1 MNHLLDCHHLA
12 NRYFAI
18 RHGNSLANQQ
28 GIIVSR
34 PENGVSGYGLSET
47 GQSQVLETLAR
58 DKYLDSATLI
68 VSSDFRRARET
79 AEIIHRQ
86 LNSETPLCFDP
97 RLRERNFGELELGP
111 DDGYARIWEE
121 DEISADNRPA
131 AVESANQVMTRVSD
145 LVRDYE
151 SMYSAVTVLL
161 VSHGD
166 ALQILQTAFCKQD
179 AATHRQQ
186 AHLETA
192 EIRQLLLR

>member
-1 MNHLLDCHHLA
+1 LNHLLDYQRLA

-18 RHGNSLANQQ
+18 RHGDSLANQQ
-28 GIIVSR
+28 GIIVSH
-34 PENGVSGYGLSET
+34 PQNGVPGYGLSDT
-47 GQSQVLETLAR
+47 GRSQVLECLGR
-58 DKYLDSATLI
+58 DNQLDAAMLI

-86 LNSETPLCFDP
+86 LHVESPVCFDQ

-111 DDGYARIWEE
+111 DDAYARIWAK
-121 DEISADNRPA
+121 DEISADNRPD
-131 AVESANQVMTRVSD
+131 AVESANQVMTRVSE
-145 LVRDYE
+145 LVSDYE
-151 SMYSAVTVLL
+151 NRHVDMTLLL

-186 AHLETA
+186 PHLETA
-192 EIRQLLLR
+192 EIRQLRLA